1 MYRPRIVTAIFA
13 ILMSLC
19 FIHAG
24 CVQNRQAERS
34 LKEPAESA
42 ESPKANVSPG
52 PGQKTGHSDAGKE
65 AKEETGV
72 VDANGDGIPDSP
84 SEQEG
89 NSSEENGPEA
99 AGVNLPKGWPS
110 DVSIMAGFTI
120 TVSADKGDGG
130 LLVGATG
137 DKPVAEVADF
147 YRRLSG
153 WQVFSDSITNPTE
166 SRPGRSMVLT
176 KKKATLNIVIG
187 WVKSGTQ
194 LNLTY
199 KKG

>member
-1 MYRPRIVTAIFA
+1 MYRPHIVTAIFA
-13 ILMSLC
+13 ILISLC
-19 FIHAG
+19 LIHVG

-34 LKEPAESA
+34 LKDPADKA
-42 ESPKANVSPG
+42 ESPKADLSTG
-52 PGQKTGHSDAGKE
+52 SGQKTGHSETGKE
-65 AKEETGV
+65 AKEETDA

-84 SEQEG
+84 SEQEDA
-89 NSSEENGPEA
+89 SSEEKAPTA

-110 DVSIMAGFTI
+110 DVSIMPGFTI

-137 DKPVAEVADF
+137 DKPVEEVADF
-147 YRRLSG
+147 YRQLSG

-176 KKKATLNIVIG
+176 KKKATLNILIESA
-187 WVKSGTQ
+187 KSGTQ